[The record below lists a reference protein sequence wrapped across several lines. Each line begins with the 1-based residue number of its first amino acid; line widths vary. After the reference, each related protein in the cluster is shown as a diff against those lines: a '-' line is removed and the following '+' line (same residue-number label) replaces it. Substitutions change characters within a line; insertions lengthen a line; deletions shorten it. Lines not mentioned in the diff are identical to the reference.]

1 MKTKPDC
8 MSKQNSRSIAAS
20 LATAACSL
28 LGSSAVSPVQAQE
41 EPGWDF
47 NTALLYYGESDDRV
61 QDISLNVLAR
71 RTFVDDRILTL
82 GLVADSLTG
91 ATPSGA
97 LPFDGPQTYTRPSGK
112 ATYTTAA
119 NEIPLDDS
127 FLDTRVA
134 LTAGWQQPFARLYS
148 VNAGVSASKEY
159 DYVHLGANVGLAR
172 DFNKRNTT
180 LSLGLAYAQDSLEP
194 EGGAPLPLS
203 AMLDVGDLSNRIG
216 DQDKDVTDLVLG
228 LTQVVSR
235 DLLFQFNYS
244 LSQSSGYLN
253 DPYKFLSLV
262 DPVTGDPVSRTPPPD
277 ESGPLHE
284 YRFESRPDERTKHSI
299 YGQVKYYMS
308 GKVLDLS
315 YRYMTDDWEIDSHT
329 LEARYRLPFGDRRYL
344 EPHVRWY
351 TQTAADFYRISL
363 VDGAPPLEFASS
375 DYRLGEF
382 DAITVGMKYGW
393 KTRSDNE
400 MSVRLEYY
408 MQDGSAPPD
417 QIIGNQAGRELYPD
431 LDAIIAQFSYRF

>member
-180 LSLGLAYAQDSLEP
+180 LSLGFAYAQDSLEP

-203 AMLDVGDLSNRIG
+203 AMLNVGDLSNRI
-216 DQDKDVTDLVLG
+216 
-228 LTQVVSR
+228 
-235 DLLFQFNYS
+235 
-244 LSQSSGYLN
+244 
-253 DPYKFLSLV
+253 
-262 DPVTGDPVSRTPPPD
+262 
-277 ESGPLHE
+277 
-284 YRFESRPDERTKHSI
+284 
-299 YGQVKYYMS
+299 
-308 GKVLDLS
+308 
-315 YRYMTDDWEIDSHT
+315 
-329 LEARYRLPFGDRRYL
+329 
-344 EPHVRWY
+344 
-351 TQTAADFYRISL
+351 
-363 VDGAPPLEFASS
+363 
-375 DYRLGEF
+375 
-382 DAITVGMKYGW
+382 
-393 KTRSDNE
+393 
-400 MSVRLEYY
+400 
-408 MQDGSAPPD
+408 
-417 QIIGNQAGRELYPD
+417 
-431 LDAIIAQFSYRF
+431 

>member
-1 MKTKPDC
+1 
-8 MSKQNSRSIAAS
+8 
-20 LATAACSL
+20 
-28 LGSSAVSPVQAQE
+28 
-41 EPGWDF
+41 
-47 NTALLYYGESDDRV
+47 
-61 QDISLNVLAR
+61 
-71 RTFVDDRILTL
+71 
-82 GLVADSLTG
+82 
-91 ATPSGA
+91 
-97 LPFDGPQTYTRPSGK
+97 
-112 ATYTTAA
+112 
-119 NEIPLDDS
+119 
-127 FLDTRVA
+127 
-134 LTAGWQQPFARLYS
+134 
-148 VNAGVSASKEY
+148 
-159 DYVHLGANVGLAR
+159 
-172 DFNKRNTT
+172 
-180 LSLGLAYAQDSLEP
+180 
-194 EGGAPLPLS
+194 
-203 AMLDVGDLSNRIG
+203 
-216 DQDKDVTDLVLG
+216 
-228 LTQVVSR
+228 
-235 DLLFQFNYS
+235 
-244 LSQSSGYLN
+244 
-253 DPYKFLSLV
+253 
-262 DPVTGDPVSRTPPPD
+262 
-277 ESGPLHE
+277 
-284 YRFESRPDERTKHSI
+284 
-299 YGQVKYYMS
+299 YGQAKYYMS